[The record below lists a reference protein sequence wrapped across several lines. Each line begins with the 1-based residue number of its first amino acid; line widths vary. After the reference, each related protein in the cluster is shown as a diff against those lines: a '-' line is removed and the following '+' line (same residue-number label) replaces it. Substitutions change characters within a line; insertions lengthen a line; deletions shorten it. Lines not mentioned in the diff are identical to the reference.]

1 VNVEKDTT
9 ANRQNLVIFSSLSF
23 YHHIRPA
30 TAITQY
36 SGTCAWFVSLQ
47 FLSKASGR
55 YRIFLFRQLSC
66 KMAAEFGCS
75 HYIRKCKLVVSD
87 RPVALDS
94 VTRLDF
100 CVFQTPCCDKVYI
113 CRCCHDENEDHAVNR
128 RAVTELI
135 CACCGL
141 RQPVRATCLI
151 CQTRFGKVSG
161 PGDLPAR

>member
-1 VNVEKDTT
+1 LSPVLHCCFQSYVNVEKDTT

-55 YRIFLFRQLSC
+55 YRIFLFRELSY

-75 HYIRKCKLVVSD
+75 HYIRKCKLV
-87 RPVALDS
+87 
-94 VTRLDF
+94 
-100 CVFQTPCCDKVYI
+100 TPCCNKVYI
-113 CRCCHDENEDHAVNR
+113 CRYCHDENEDHTVNR

>member
-1 VNVEKDTT
+1 LSPVLHCCFQSYVNVEKDTT

-75 HYIRKCKLVVSD
+75 HYIRKCKLV
-87 RPVALDS
+87 
-94 VTRLDF
+94 
-100 CVFQTPCCDKVYI
+100 TPCCDKVYI
-113 CRCCHDENEDHAVNR
+113 CRCCHDENEDHTVNR